1 MARSRMNF
9 RFALLALVL
18 INIVFHVANARP
30 LSPNPVK
37 VDSTDANVEVG
48 SFFDGLALGS
58 MKQSGGSSSGAGR
71 KFTVSPQTLE
81 GIKDSGPSPGVGH
94 SYVTD
99 TKN

>member
-9 RFALLALVL
+9 QFALLALVL
-18 INIVFHVANARP
+18 INIVVHVANARP
-30 LSPNPVK
+30 LNPNPVK
-37 VDSTDANVEVG
+37 VDTDANVDVG

-58 MKQSGGSSSGAGR
+58 MKQSGGLSSGAGQ
-71 KFTVSPQTLE
+71 KFSVSAQTLR